1 MLQSEARVKALEAE
15 LQKIRKERDDN
26 EAQRKYGEERF
37 QKFKS
42 TASKDVVAVKKLVAD
57 KEKAV
62 TKLKSDLK
70 KTDQLMNQKISE
82 LKAIQKRAKEE
93 KERRQAEEER
103 ENEAN
108 GVDIES
114 IKDWIKQQTE
124 ALLNQQELTGL
135 LKKQRL
141 ALKEVE
147 DEMLSEGDRLTEI
160 SVQKERLELE
170 RDQLLEDQSD
180 EARLLEIEAE
190 LEEIVIESDSITSTL
205 DTLDEHQQYL
215 LNKVNKLTEEV
226 NSIDMDSIQP
236 PRFRGLSSVENARAT
251 LRTFF
256 MVLLDLN
263 VYKRDIENKCIEQD
277 ETILELNSTITM
289 L

>member
-1 MLQSEARVKALEAE
+1 
-15 LQKIRKERDDN
+15 
-26 EAQRKYGEERF
+26 
-37 QKFKS
+37 
-42 TASKDVVAVKKLVAD
+42 
-57 KEKAV
+57 
-62 TKLKSDLK
+62 
-70 KTDQLMNQKISE
+70 MNQKISE
-82 LKAIQKRAKEE
+82 LKSIQKRAREE
-93 KERRQAEEER
+93 KERRQAEEEK
-103 ENEAN
+103 ENETN

-124 ALLNQQELTGL
+124 ALLNQQELTGF

-147 DEMLSEGDRLTEI
+147 DEMLTEGDRLTELCM
-160 SVQKERLELE
+160 QKERLELE
-170 RDQLLEDQSD
+170 RDSLLEDQSD

-190 LEEIVIESDSITSTL
+190 LEDVIIESDSINSTL
-205 DTLDEHQQYL
+205 DTLDEHLQYL
-215 LNKVNKLTEEV
+215 IVKVNKLTEEV

-236 PRFRGLSSVENARAT
+236 PRFRGLSSVENAKAT

-277 ETILELNSTITM
+277 ETILELTSTITM